1 MIRISEFDDIL
12 ESYFKE
18 AATAFVEPSQ
28 NMRIEI
34 VSRGCTSVVYSFDK
48 NLGAQFKG
56 GLFPFFAK
64 KKSVCSVC
72 DYIVFAIV
80 GGDLYALVVELKKGN
95 GNTRIQLN
103 AAECFVNYVI
113 ATLNRIKKQNLT
125 CKIRKISIKNPKIRK
140 KKTKMSIPKYD
151 NDNHF
156 FLESSKFYISSYL
169 K

>member
-1 MIRISEFDDIL
+1 MIKISEFDDIL
-12 ESYFKE
+12 ESHFKE
-18 AATAFVEPSQ
+18 AATSFEEPSQ
-28 NMRIEI
+28 NMKIEI
-34 VSRGCTSVVYSFDK
+34 ETGGCAAVVYSFDK
-48 NLGAQFKG
+48 SLGAKFKG

-64 KKSVCSVC
+64 KKGVCSVC
-72 DYIVFAIV
+72 DYIVFAII
-80 GGDLYALVVELKKGN
+80 GGELYALVVELKKGS

-103 AAECFVNYVI
+103 AAECFVNYII

-140 KKTKMSIPKYD
+140 KRTKMSIPKYD
-151 NDNHF
+151 KDNHF